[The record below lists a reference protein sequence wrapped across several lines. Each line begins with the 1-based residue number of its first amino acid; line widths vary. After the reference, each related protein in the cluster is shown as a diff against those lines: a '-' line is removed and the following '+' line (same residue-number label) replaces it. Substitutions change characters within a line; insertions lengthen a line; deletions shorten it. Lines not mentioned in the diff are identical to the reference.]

1 MLTITHMPFSRSA
14 RIIFAAE
21 ELGIPYRIDLRRRSE
36 LKKADVLA
44 INPFGG
50 APVIRDGELTL
61 MESMAILEYLTERYD
76 TGHRLAPPL
85 GSPLR
90 PKFLQWLHFAEGSL
104 AGPVTTYLR
113 ASGRWP
119 STPAD
124 PKVQASTR
132 HFIDIGVGFLDDN
145 LAKSPFLLGDQFTI
159 ADIGI
164 YWVLFIASKL
174 LGLVDESEMPNVAA
188 YMARIAER
196 PAAKIA
202 FTMPEGYVG
211 EPPLSVQTPGRAKRR

>member
-36 LKKADVLA
+36 LKKPDVLA

-50 APVIRDGELTL
+50 APVIADGELKL
-61 MESMAILEYLTERYD
+61 MESMAILEYLVERYD
-76 TGHRLAPPL
+76 ASNRLAPPP

-90 PKFLQWLHFAEGSL
+90 PKFLQWLHYAEGSL
-104 AGPVTTYLR
+104 AGPVTNYLR

-124 PKVQASTR
+124 PKVQAYTR
-132 HFIDIGVGFLDDN
+132 HFVDIGVGFLDDN
-145 LAKSPFLLGDQFTI
+145 LAAQPFIAGDQLTI

-164 YWVLFIASKL
+164 YWVLFIAGKL
-174 LGLVDESEMPNVAA
+174 LGLIDEGEMRNVAA

-211 EPPLSVQTPGRAKRR
+211 EPPLSVQTPARAKRQ